1 MTHPIEPSS
10 PAMRRL
16 HQLVDRIAV
25 GTISV
30 LILGETGVGKE
41 VLAEAIHRRSPRA
54 AAPLLR
60 LNCAALTE
68 TLLESELLGHDKG
81 AFTGAV
87 QAKPGLLES
96 ADGGTVFLDEIGEL
110 PPATQVKLLRVI
122 ESREVLRVGSLRP
135 RPIDVRFIAATHR
148 DLEARI
154 DAGLFREDLYF
165 RLNGVTLEIPPLRER
180 RDELLPLAIQF
191 ITAVAR
197 SLGRP
202 PPELS
207 RAALDRLAAHA
218 WPGNI
223 RELRNCIERAV
234 LLAEAG
240 RIDTDHVALS
250 MRRTR
255 PSSPPPQHLHDASG
269 PHTSAPGTSG
279 PGAVERQ
286 QIIAALARAAGN
298 QKIAAQLLQISR
310 RTLVYKLDRFGIDRP
325 RKGRS

>member
-110 PPATQVKLLRVI
+110 PPATQV
-122 ESREVLRVGSLRP
+122 
-135 RPIDVRFIAATHR
+135 
-148 DLEARI
+148 
-154 DAGLFREDLYF
+154 
-165 RLNGVTLEIPPLRER
+165 
-180 RDELLPLAIQF
+180 
-191 ITAVAR
+191 
-197 SLGRP
+197 
-202 PPELS
+202 
-207 RAALDRLAAHA
+207 
-218 WPGNI
+218 
-223 RELRNCIERAV
+223 
-234 LLAEAG
+234 
-240 RIDTDHVALS
+240 
-250 MRRTR
+250 
-255 PSSPPPQHLHDASG
+255 
-269 PHTSAPGTSG
+269 
-279 PGAVERQ
+279 
-286 QIIAALARAAGN
+286 
-298 QKIAAQLLQISR
+298 
-310 RTLVYKLDRFGIDRP
+310 
-325 RKGRS
+325 